1 MKFKENREKIEGRVY
16 QFDLSIKTVQ
26 NESSKNYGTEF
37 ISGNLEVAV
46 DEDILNVIPVH
57 FTYVVEQTKNGKKNA
72 TYTALKK
79 IIEEGKTI
87 IADGKDEAT
96 KVRIDT
102 ALGLNEFYTQDD
114 QLVSVK
120 TNEGGFVTIINEL
133 GPVEERNT
141 FATDIIITN
150 VSRVEADEEK
160 NIKEDYVIVKGAIF
174 DFRGALLPVDFVV
187 RNPQGLNYF
196 EDLGASGSNPIYT
209 KVWGKI
215 NCETITRV
223 VEEESAFGE
232 AAVRTYER
240 KTKEWVIT
248 GASRVPY
255 EFGDEE
261 VLTSEELTKLMQDRE
276 LMLADLKKRNDEYKA
291 QKASQTTTAAPKT
304 QNVAKQG
311 TFNF

>member
-46 DEDILNVIPVH
+46 DEDILNVIPIH

-141 FATDIIITN
+141 FATDMVITN

-174 DFRGALLPVDFVV
+174 DFRGALLPIDFVV

-248 GASRVPY
+248 GSSRVPY

-291 QKASQTTTAAPKT
+291 QKASQTTAAPKT

>member
-1 MKFKENREKIEGRVY
+1 MKFKENREKIEGRIY

-46 DEDILNVIPVH
+46 DEDILNVIPIH

-160 NIKEDYVIVKGAIF
+160 NIKEDYAIVKGAIF
-174 DFRGALLPVDFVV
+174 DFRGALLPIDFVV

-248 GASRVPY
+248 GSSRVPY

-291 QKASQTTTAAPKT
+291 QKASQTTAAPKT

>member
-46 DEDILNVIPVH
+46 DEDILNVIPIH

-160 NIKEDYVIVKGAIF
+160 NIKEDYAIVKGAIF

-248 GASRVPY
+248 GSSRVPY

-291 QKASQTTTAAPKT
+291 QKASQTTAAPKT

>member
-46 DEDILNVIPVH
+46 DEDILNVIPIH

-141 FATDIIITN
+141 FATDMVITN

-187 RNPQGLNYF
+187 KNPQGLNYF

-248 GASRVPY
+248 GSSRVPY
-255 EFGDEE
+255 EFGDEG

-291 QKASQTTTAAPKT
+291 QKASQTTTTAPKT

>member
-160 NIKEDYVIVKGAIF
+160 NIKEDYAIVKGAIF
-174 DFRGALLPVDFVV
+174 DFRGALLPIDFVV

-248 GASRVPY
+248 GSSRVPY

-291 QKASQTTTAAPKT
+291 QKASQTTAAPKT

>member
-46 DEDILNVIPVH
+46 DEDILNVIPIH

-160 NIKEDYVIVKGAIF
+160 NIKEDYAIVKGAIF

-248 GASRVPY
+248 GSSRVPY

-291 QKASQTTTAAPKT
+291 QKASQTTAAPRT

>member
-160 NIKEDYVIVKGAIF
+160 NIKEDYAIVKGAIF

-248 GASRVPY
+248 GSSRVPY

-291 QKASQTTTAAPKT
+291 QKASQTAAPKT

>member
-240 KTKEWVIT
+240 KTKEWIIT

-291 QKASQTTTAAPKT
+291 QKASQTTAAPKT

>member
-46 DEDILNVIPVH
+46 DEDVLNVIPVH

-141 FATDIIITN
+141 FATDIVITN

-160 NIKEDYVIVKGAIF
+160 NIKEDYAIVKGAIF

-248 GASRVPY
+248 GSSRVPY

-291 QKASQTTTAAPKT
+291 QKASQTTAAPKT

>member
-87 IADGKDEAT
+87 IANGKDEAT

-160 NIKEDYVIVKGAIF
+160 NIKEDYAIVKGAIF
-174 DFRGALLPVDFVV
+174 DFRGALLPIDFVV

-248 GASRVPY
+248 GSSRVPY

-291 QKASQTTTAAPKT
+291 QKASQTTAAPKT

>member
-46 DEDILNVIPVH
+46 DEDILNVIPIH

-141 FATDIIITN
+141 FATDIVITN

-160 NIKEDYVIVKGAIF
+160 NIKEDYAIVKGAIF

-248 GASRVPY
+248 GSSRVPY

-261 VLTSEELTKLMQDRE
+261 VLTLEELTKLMQDRE

-291 QKASQTTTAAPKT
+291 QKASQTTAAPKT

>member
-46 DEDILNVIPVH
+46 DEDILNVIPIH

>member
-46 DEDILNVIPVH
+46 DEDILNVIPIH

-160 NIKEDYVIVKGAIF
+160 NIKEDYAIVKGAIF
-174 DFRGALLPVDFVV
+174 DFRGALLPIDFVV

-248 GASRVPY
+248 GSSRVPY

-291 QKASQTTTAAPKT
+291 QKASQTTAAPKT

>member
-46 DEDILNVIPVH
+46 DEDILNVIPIH

-141 FATDIIITN
+141 FATDMVITN

-248 GASRVPY
+248 GSSRVPY

-291 QKASQTTTAAPKT
+291 QKASQTTAAPKT

>member
-160 NIKEDYVIVKGAIF
+160 NIKEDYAIVKGAIF

-248 GASRVPY
+248 GSSRVPY

-291 QKASQTTTAAPKT
+291 QKASQTTAAPKT

>member
-46 DEDILNVIPVH
+46 DEDILNVIPIH

-141 FATDIIITN
+141 FATDIVITN

-160 NIKEDYVIVKGAIF
+160 NIKEDYAIVKGAIF

-248 GASRVPY
+248 GSSRVPY

-291 QKASQTTTAAPKT
+291 QKASQTTAAPKT

>member
-46 DEDILNVIPVH
+46 DEDILNVIPIH
-57 FTYVVEQTKNGKKNA
+57 FTYVVEQTKSGKKNA
-72 TYTALKK
+72 TYIALKK

-102 ALGLNEFYTQDD
+102 ALGLNEFFTQDD

-141 FATDIIITN
+141 FSTDMVITN
-150 VSRVEADEEK
+150 VSRVEANEEK
-160 NIKEDYVIVKGAIF
+160 NIKEDYVVVKGAIF

-187 RNPQGLNYF
+187 KNPQGLDYF

-248 GASRVPY
+248 GSSRVPY
-255 EFGDEE
+255 EFGDEG

-291 QKASQTTTAAPKT
+291 QKASQTTTAPKT

>member
-1 MKFKENREKIEGRVY
+1 MKFKENREKIEGRIY

-160 NIKEDYVIVKGAIF
+160 NIKEDYAIVKGAIF

-248 GASRVPY
+248 GSSRVPY

-291 QKASQTTTAAPKT
+291 QKASQTTAAPKT